1 MNDLKTL
8 DEMGRTLDPP
18 GPTPPARLRHRV
30 LVEATRPAHR
40 TVGFIRP
47 RFGWRL
53 AAVGGLAAALT
64 VGVLATQVVSFG
76 ERTPVSTA
84 SAAERILAG
93 AADQA
98 RRQPTLPVRGDQF
111 IYVESRT
118 ATMSVDEGGSGRATI
133 SPARRQVWL
142 SADGT
147 RDGLLRQQ
155 ADPGSGRP
163 DDVVLPGCQDGTSTQ
178 TKYGRTAQVECKP
191 TPAHHADLPRDADG
205 MLAYLY
211 RRADGTKN
219 PRDQQAFTAAG
230 DLIREA
236 YLSPAS
242 LAAVFETVARIPGVR
257 VVGDVTDP
265 AGRAGVALA
274 RDEVQGIR
282 AELIFDRK
290 TYAFLGEHEVLTRE
304 AYGLK
309 AGTSINSTAVL
320 KVAVV
325 DQAGQ
330 RP

>member
-8 DEMGRTLDPP
+8 DDLGRTLDPP

-30 LVEATRPAHR
+30 LTEATRPARR
-40 TVGFIRP
+40 TARFARP

-84 SAAERILAG
+84 SAAERILAS
-93 AADQA
+93 AAAQA
-98 RRQPTLPVRGDQF
+98 RRQPARPVRADQF

-118 ATMSVDEGGSGRATI
+118 VTMSVHEGGSERVTI
-133 SPARRQVWL
+133 SPAHRRVWL
-142 SADGT
+142 SVDGT
-147 RDGLLRQQ
+147 RDGLLREQG
-155 ADPGSGRP
+155 DPASGR
-163 DDVVLPGCQDGTSTQ
+163 DNLVLPGCQDGTSTQ
-178 TKYGRTAQVECKP
+178 RKYGKAVQVECTP
-191 TPAHHADLPRDADG
+191 TPGYRADLPTDADG

-211 RRADGTKN
+211 RGADGTKN
-219 PRDQQAFTAAG
+219 PRDQEAFTAAG

-242 LAAVFETVARIPGVR
+242 LAAVFEAVARIPGVR
-257 VVGDVTDP
+257 VVGDVTDE

-274 RDEVQGIR
+274 RDDVQGVR

-290 TYAFLGEHEVLTRE
+290 TYAFLGEHEVLTQE

-330 RP
+330 LP